1 MQGTRTRLINAV
13 RRSMIQR
20 AELQRKIGTA
30 RDALKPGALVD
41 RGKYR
46 LSTAINDT
54 AQAARDEFRANRLPI
69 TLAAIAGAVWL
80 LREPIKEHAP
90 RAAARLRDLIDGAVD
105 TFRPADAGPT
115 DDEILEDDDETAE

>member
-1 MQGTRTRLINAV
+1 MPGTRARLINAV

-30 RDALKPGALVD
+30 RDAFKPAALVD

-54 AQAARDEFRANRLPI
+54 AKVARDEFRANRLPI
-69 TLAAIAGAVWL
+69 TLAAIAGVAWL
-80 LREPIKEHAP
+80 LREPIKEYAP
-90 RAAARLRDLIDGAVD
+90 RAASRLRDLVDGAVD
-105 TFRPADAGPT
+105 KFRLGDAGPT
-115 DDEILEDDDETAE
+115 DDEILENDDETAE